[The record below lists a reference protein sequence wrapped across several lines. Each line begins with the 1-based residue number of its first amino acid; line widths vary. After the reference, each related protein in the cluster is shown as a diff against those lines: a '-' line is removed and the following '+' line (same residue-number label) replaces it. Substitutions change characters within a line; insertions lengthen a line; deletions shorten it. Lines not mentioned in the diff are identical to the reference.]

1 MITIEVYWN
10 DLTAD
15 KQKEITELLGDNHN
29 WDVFPIA
36 TIEIGEE

>member
-1 MITIEVYWN
+1 MITIEVYWK

-15 KQKEITELLGDNHN
+15 KQKEIIEQLGDNHN

-36 TIEIGEE
+36 TIEIEEE

>member
-1 MITIEVYWN
+1 MPTIEVYWN

-15 KQKEITELLGDNHN
+15 KQKEIIGLLGDNHN

-36 TIEIGEE
+36 TIEIEEE